1 MWNGML
7 GQADS
12 RSSAVRH
19 TVIVERTPRNFAAY
33 VPDLPGCI
41 ATSATKGGVLEMMR
55 EAMAMHIDG
64 LRERGEPVPAPQ
76 STAAV
81 VELPQA
87 GP

>member
-1 MWNGML
+1 M
-7 GQADS
+7 
-12 RSSAVRH
+12 RH
-19 TVIVERTPRNFAAY
+19 T
-33 VPDLPGCI
+33 G
-41 ATSATKGGVLEMMR
+41 ATYEGVLEMMR